1 MKKVTGYMT
10 SNGEFFVNE
19 VDAAKKEKEIALAN
33 EVRNF
38 ADRYGC
44 FSDRE
49 TIERVIMENS
59 EELWTILRDFYSEK

>member
-19 VDAAKKEKEIALAN
+19 VDAVKKEKEIALAN

-38 ADRYGC
+38 ANRYGC
-44 FSDRE
+44 YSDRE
-49 TIERVIMENS
+49 TIE
-59 EELWTILRDFYSEK
+59 K